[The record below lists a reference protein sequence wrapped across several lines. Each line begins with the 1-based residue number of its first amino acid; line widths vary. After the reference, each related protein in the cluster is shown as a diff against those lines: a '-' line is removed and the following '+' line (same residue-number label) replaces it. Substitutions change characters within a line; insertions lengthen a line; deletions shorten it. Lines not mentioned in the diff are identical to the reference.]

1 MAQGKITRMA
11 QSRSTHKGARDQVL
25 APIAAV
31 VYTDLEAR
39 AANHGTSLSQL
50 SADLL
55 AVVTGYPALARDVYQ
70 TALLPV
76 SPPLAPSARR
86 RTEAHSQDS
95 RPTKL
100 RVPSPVYAAIR
111 DCAARHSIA
120 AGTAAAELL
129 AIATGHPE
137 AVRHLDREVLLLA
150 M

>member
-1 MAQGKITRMA
+1 MT

-50 SADLL
+50 SSDLL
-55 AVVTGYPALARDVYQ
+55 AIATGYPALARDVHQ
-70 TALLPV
+70 AALLPV
-76 SPPLAPSARR
+76 APAPAPSGGRP
-86 RTEAHSQDS
+86 TEARDDGS

-100 RVPSPVYAAIR
+100 RVPSQVYAVLR
-111 DCAARHSIA
+111 GCAARHSIA
-120 AGTAAAELL
+120 AGLAAADLL
-129 AIATGHPE
+129 AIATGHTE

-150 M
+150 I

>member
-1 MAQGKITRMA
+1 MT

-25 APIAAV
+25 APISAAV
-31 VYTDLEAR
+31 YSELEIR

-55 AVVTGYPALARDVYQ
+55 AIATGHPALARDVHQ
-70 TALLPV
+70 AALLPAATGADR
-76 SPPLAPSARR
+76 ST
-86 RTEAHSQDS
+86 TEPQNGGN

-100 RVPSPVYAAIR
+100 RVPSPVYAVLR

-120 AGTAAAELL
+120 AGSAAADLL
-129 AIATGHPE
+129 AVATGHTE

>member
-1 MAQGKITRMA
+1 MA

-55 AVVTGYPALARDVYQ
+55 AIATGYPALAREIHQ
-70 TALLPV
+70 AALLPA
-76 SPPLAPSARR
+76 APSPAPSSGQPD
-86 RTEAHSQDS
+86 EAHNDGS

-100 RVPSPVYAAIR
+100 RVPSQVYAVLR
-111 DCAARHSIA
+111 NCAARHSIA
-120 AGTAAAELL
+120 AGSAAADLL